1 MNVIFRTVS
10 LRAFVLGSLLIGA
23 CGYGPTEEDINRG
36 LEDILASVSGEW
48 TGSST
53 GTNPVTLA
61 FTLSQGGNG
70 AVTGSGTL
78 KETNAASS
86 VPITISGSYQRPVLT
101 LKFTGMVYEGRAVE
115 GTFQGNYTTVGG
127 VASSLQLTAP
137 GYSKALQV
145 LLQEK

>member
-1 MNVIFRTVS
+1 MKVIFRTVS
-10 LRAFVLGSLLIGA
+10 LRAAVLASILLGA

-36 LEDILASVSGEW
+36 LEDILASVNGTW
-48 TGSST
+48 TGSGT
-53 GTNPVTLA
+53 ETNPITLA
-61 FTLSQGGNG
+61 FTLTQGGNG
-70 AVTGSGTL
+70 AVNGSGTM

-101 LKFTGMVYEGRAVE
+101 LRFTGMVYEGKTVE
-115 GTFQGNYTTVGG
+115 GNFQGNYTTVGG
-127 VASSLQLTAP
+127 VGNSLQLTAP